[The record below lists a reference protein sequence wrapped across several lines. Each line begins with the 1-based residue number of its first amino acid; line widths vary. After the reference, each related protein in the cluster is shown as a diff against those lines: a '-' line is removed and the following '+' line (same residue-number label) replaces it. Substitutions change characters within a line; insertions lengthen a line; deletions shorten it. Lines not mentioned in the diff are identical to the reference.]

1 MIGRSNDAKQGSL
14 DETKAGV
21 HALCKPKSRSS
32 RSHSTHS
39 SDEAG

>member
-21 HALCKPKSRSS
+21 HAHVRAEEPLV
-32 RSHSTHS
+32 
-39 SDEAG
+39 